1 MIRKKIKLVR
11 LTMSIILTL
20 VIVISILVLIQ
31 TIKVNRQIEQ
41 FMNRATTFE
50 NATVVF
56 SDGSTEERMYHP
68 INREFDYETNDLRSV
83 FSQDENQRF
92 IGKKGDIFV
101 TQESPF
107 PSIFGVHQIMTFY
120 VGGHAALH
128 NGNDQFLEAV
138 GFPGPD
144 ESIMDIIRD
153 PSDGTHNF
161 SVGVRKS
168 STNYWMLPNYRSE
181 THKDYPYYGSY
192 YRNQFL
198 VLRVKNIDDNILNQ
212 TLDYANSHLENRSLY
227 NFLFFFDMKNKFYC
241 TDYISRSYRHAINH
255 TEKDETFPKT
265 LNDNGFVT
273 TVNDL
278 ILSEDTYIS
287 VYVENKDGIRHIY
300 YLADAIE

>member
-1 MIRKKIKLVR
+1 M
-11 LTMSIILTL
+11 
-20 VIVISILVLIQ
+20 ISIAVSIQ

-41 FMNRATTFE
+41 FINRATTSE
-50 NATVVF
+50 SDTVLF
-56 SDGSTEERMYHP
+56 SDGTIEERMYHP
-68 INREFDYETNDLRSV
+68 IKREYDYETNDIRSV
-83 FSQDENQRF
+83 FSHDEDKKF
-92 IGKKGDIFV
+92 IGQKGDIFV

-144 ESIMDIIRD
+144 ESILDIIRD

-168 STNYWMLPNYRSE
+168 NTNYWMLPNFRNES
-181 THKDYPYYGSY
+181 HKDYPYYGNY
-192 YRNQFL
+192 YRKQFT
-198 VLRVKNIDDNILNQ
+198 VLRVKNIDEGQLDL
-212 TLDYANSHLENRSLY
+212 TLDYANMHYENRSLY

-241 TDYISRSYRHAINH
+241 TDFISRSYRHAINH

-278 ILSEDTYIS
+278 ILSKDTYIS

-300 YLADAIE
+300 YLADSNE